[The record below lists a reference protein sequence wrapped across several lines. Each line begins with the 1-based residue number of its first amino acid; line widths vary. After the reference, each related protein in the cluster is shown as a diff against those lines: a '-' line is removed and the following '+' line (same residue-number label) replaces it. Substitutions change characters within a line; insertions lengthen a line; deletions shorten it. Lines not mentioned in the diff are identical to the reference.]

1 MNLCRFDRG
10 GANPSNWFREAILAD
25 AASMT
30 CVRGGKRS
38 AEGELEDDKREG
50 RGRVGFGKTRC
61 PEIGSSCTVCRT
73 TRLPPLIHCAPGSGR
88 EVVDCDVV
96 LVDTSSGTPPGC

>member
-30 CVRGGKRS
+30 CVRGGKRE
-38 AEGELEDDKREG
+38 AEGELEDDKR
-50 RGRVGFGKTRC
+50 
-61 PEIGSSCTVCRT
+61 
-73 TRLPPLIHCAPGSGR
+73 
-88 EVVDCDVV
+88 VVA
-96 LVDTSSGTPPGC
+96 G